1 MSSSWLVSSRDA
13 KVDSTARLD
22 RTQRAAPRGA
32 RGRRRDAYARDT
44 LRRGPRGEWRPERR
58 DTRLS
63 CLESILERG
72 RAGLTAPHSIG
83 IYFYEPE
90 SLGNGK
96 GVYKNRSGPRPRVAA
111 RRSRA
116 APSRAPRPSRSQP
129 QRTRI
134 VAPWHT
140 VGPARRASIAH
151 ERPHGSRRPGTI
163 RMPRSARLSEN
174 EGHDGSTACCQER
187 PPLRL

>member
-1 MSSSWLVSSRDA
+1 MRRSTRRRDSIGRNARRRAARADGGETRTLATRSAAARAASGGRSVETLDSRVSSRF
-13 KVDSTARLD
+13 S
-22 RTQRAAPRGA
+22 
-32 RGRRRDAYARDT
+32 
-44 LRRGPRGEWRPERR
+44 
-58 DTRLS
+58 
-63 CLESILERG
+63 RG
-72 RAGLTAPHSIG
+72 RAGLTAPHSIV

-96 GVYKNRSGPRPRVAA
+96 GVYKNRSARGPRVAA